1 LNAGRLGAS
10 RLSRPRAVT
19 RQAAFEPHCGIA
31 ARAYNAALLWMADRR
46 ACAVTKTQ
54 TKHLGESFM
63 AKLLKLAPIAI
74 AVAVAVAA
82 CGKKEEPAKKE
93 AAKAAAPAETVVKL
107 GHVAPL
113 TGGIAH
119 LGKDNENGAKMA
131 VDEIN
136 AAGGLKV
143 GDKTYKLELV
153 AEDDKADPK
162 EGTIAAQKIVDSG
175 AVAVVGHLNSGT
187 SIPASKIYS
196 DVSVTQISPSATN
209 PKLTD
214 QGFKTTFRVVANDNQ
229 QGSVLA
235 NYAITEMKAKT
246 IAIIDDR
253 TAYGQG
259 LADVV
264 ERVAKEKGVKVVARE
279 FTNDKASDFSAI
291 LTKVRSA
298 KPDVVMYGGMDA
310 TAGPMAK
317 QMKQLGIKAPMLAGD
332 GVCSP
337 EFIKL
342 AGDAS
347 GILTCSMAGE
357 AVEKLARGEEFKSK
371 YKAKFNTDVQIYSPY
386 SYDAVYVIADAIK
399 RAGKAERAAIT
410 AVMPATNYSGVT
422 GTISF
427 DEKGD
432 IKGGA
437 ISMFKVKEGKLDY
450 ISTSR

>member
-1 LNAGRLGAS
+1 MNY
-10 RLSRPRAVT
+10 T
-19 RQAAFEPHCGIA
+19 
-31 ARAYNAALLWMADRR
+31 
-46 ACAVTKTQ
+46 
-54 TKHLGESFM
+54 
-63 AKLLKLAPIAI
+63 LKLAPLAI
-74 AVAVAVAA
+74 ATAVALAA
-82 CGKKEEPAKKE
+82 CGKKEEPVKAEPAK
-93 AAKAAAPAETVVKL
+93 APTPVAAAPVVIKI

-119 LGKDNENGAKMA
+119 LGKDNENGARLA

-136 AAGGLKV
+136 AAGGLKI
-143 GDKTYKLELV
+143 GDKSFNLELV
-153 AEDDKADPK
+153 PEDDKADPK
-162 EGTIAAQKIVDSG
+162 EGTLAAQKIVDAG
-175 AVAVVGHLNSGT
+175 VVAVVGHLNSGT

-196 DVSVTQISPSATN
+196 DASVAQISPSATN

-235 NYAITEMKAKT
+235 NYAANEMKAKT

-264 ERVAKEKGVKVVARE
+264 EKVAKEKGVKVVARE
-279 FTNDKASDFSAI
+279 FTTDKATDFNAI
-291 LTKVRSA
+291 LTKVRAA

-342 AGDAS
+342 AGDAA
-347 GILTCSMAGE
+347 GVLTCSMAGE
-357 AVEKLARGEEFKSK
+357 AVEKLAKGEEFKAK
-371 YKAKFNTDVQIYSPY
+371 YKAKFNQDVQIYSPY
-386 SYDAVYVIADAIK
+386 SYDAVFVIAEAIK
-399 RAGKAERAAIT
+399 RAGGPDKAKIPEEVAKS
-410 AVMPATNYSGVT
+410 NYSGVT
-422 GTISF
+422 GQIAF

-432 IKGGA
+432 IKNGA
-437 ISMFKVKEGKLDY
+437 ISMFKVKEGKLEY

>member
-1 LNAGRLGAS
+1 MKRVMSFAPL
-10 RLSRPRAVT
+10 V
-19 RQAAFEPHCGIA
+19 IA
-31 ARAYNAALLWMADRR
+31 A
-46 ACAVTKTQ
+46 
-54 TKHLGESFM
+54 
-63 AKLLKLAPIAI
+63 
-74 AVAVAVAA
+74 AVALAA
-82 CGKKEEPAKKE
+82 CGKKEEAAPKATETKK
-93 AAKAAAPAETVVKL
+93 AAAAPAETTIKI

-119 LGKDNENGAKMA
+119 LGKDNENGARLA

-136 AAGGLKV
+136 AAGGVKA
-143 GDKTYKLELV
+143 GDKTFKLELL

-162 EGTIAAQKIVDSG
+162 EGTLAAQKIVDGG

-196 DVSVTQISPSATN
+196 DASVTQISPSATN
-209 PKLTD
+209 PKLTE

-229 QGSVLA
+229 QGGVLA
-235 NYAITEMKAKT
+235 NFAAGEMKAKT

-264 ERVAKEKGVKVVARE
+264 EKVAKEKGLKVVARE
-279 FTNDKASDFSAI
+279 FTNDKATDFNAI
-291 LTKVRSA
+291 LTKVRAA

-347 GILTCSMAGE
+347 SILTCSMAGE
-357 AVEKLARGEEFKSK
+357 AVEKLPKGTDFVAK
-371 YKAKFNTDVQIYSPY
+371 YKAKFNQDVQIYSPY
-386 SYDAVYVIADAIK
+386 SYDAVYVIAEAIK
-399 RAGKAERAAIT
+399 AAGSADRAAIT
-410 AVMPATNYSGVT
+410 AAIPKTNYAGVT
-422 GTISF
+422 GQITF

-437 ISMFKVKEGKLDY
+437 ISMFKVKEGKLEY